1 MSATLALVLVALNW
15 RIGRQ
20 RAVIWRCLMALVL
33 FWLFVWLSPQIY
45 YWYYRLIFDGLP
57 VQSVIGTPPTP
68 FDLIRLIGFSDR
80 HDLSHH
86 GQGVLGWAMALTALW
101 PQRHPTGI

>member
-1 MSATLALVLVALNW
+1 MV
-15 RIGRQ
+15 
-20 RAVIWRCLMALVL
+20 RCLLALVL

-45 YWYYRLIFDGLP
+45 YWYYLLIFDGLP

-86 GQGVLGWAMALTALW
+86 GQGVLGWALVLTALW